1 MKPAILVAA
10 FLLTWA
16 TALGAQSV
24 PNPTV
29 TGPIPATVAPGDVS
43 HNYPFFSANVDL
55 ASRGYIEEEF
65 FIQGTANTYNVIP
78 LVPKLDTAAIIGS
91 GNPFKTRMIV
101 RRPLSAESF
110 NGTIVM
116 EWQNVTAGFEPDSL
130 WIASHDHLM
139 RRGYAWVGVTAQ
151 RAGVQW
157 LKLWSP
163 ARYGTLNIPNVAN
176 LTNGYDKD
184 GLSWDIFSQA
194 AQAVRYPQGADPMGG
209 LPVERVFAV
218 GWSQSAN
225 RLSLYHNS
233 IQPLANV
240 VHAFGLIANDG
251 PAVLGLRTD
260 LGAKVFKVLPE
271 TDIVGK
277 EGDVSQALLE
287 EPNTDHFCR
296 WEVAGA
302 AHMGAHEFDEGA
314 KLVARDVSPAAA
326 APGTCDLPAMS
337 RIPWH
342 FVTNA
347 AYDHMIRWLKHNVA
361 PPAAPR
367 IEIIGWAGQNAI
379 LARDQYGNALGGIR
393 LSQHAVP
400 TATNTG
406 ENSSTPAT
414 IFCRNVGSYVP
425 FDQAT
430 LDALYPDHQTYLDQ
444 VIAATH
450 ETQKNGFIV
459 GADAAATI
467 REAARSDIGR
477 K

>member
-1 MKPAILVAA
+1 MNRALVIAA
-10 FLLTWA
+10 LLVTWA
-16 TALGAQSV
+16 IAVGAQFV

-29 TGPIPATVAPGDVS
+29 SGPIPATAPPGDAS
-43 HNYPFFSANVDL
+43 HNYPFFSSNVDL

-65 FIQGTANTYNVIP
+65 FLQGTANTYNIVP
-78 LVPKLDTAAIIGS
+78 LVPKSDTAIITGS
-91 GNPFKTRMIV
+91 GSGYRTRIIV
-101 RRPLSAESF
+101 RRPLSAEAF
-110 NGTIVM
+110 NGTVLM

-130 WIASHDHLM
+130 WIASQDHLM
-139 RRGYAWVGVTAQ
+139 RRGYAWIGVTAQ
-151 RAGVQW
+151 RAGFQW
-157 LKLWSP
+157 LKLWNL
-163 ARYGTLNIPNVAN
+163 ARYGTLNIPNAANVA
-176 LTNGYDKD
+176 NGYDKD

-194 AQAVRYPQGADPMGG
+194 GQAVRYPQGTDPMGG
-209 LPVERVFAV
+209 LKVERVFAV

-240 VHAFGLIANDG
+240 FDAFGLMGNDG
-251 PAVLGLRTD
+251 PAVLELRTD
-260 LGAKVFKVLPE
+260 VGAKVFKILPE

-277 EGDVSQALLE
+277 EGDVSQALVE
-287 EPNTDHFCR
+287 EADTDHFRR

-302 AHMGAHEFDEGA
+302 AQMGAHEFEEGA
-314 KLVARDVSPAAA
+314 KLVARDISLAAA

-342 FVTNA
+342 YVINA
-347 AYDHMIRWLKHNVA
+347 AYDHMISWVRLGVA
-361 PPAAPR
+361 PPTAPR
-367 IEIIGWAGQNAI
+367 IEIIDWAGQNAV
-379 LARDQYGNALGGIR
+379 LGRDQYGNALGGIR
-393 LSQHAVP
+393 LSQHGVA

-414 IFCRNVGSYVP
+414 VFCRNVGSYVA

-430 LDALYPDHQTYLDQ
+430 LDALYPDHRTYLEQ

-450 ETQKNGFIV
+450 DTQRLGFIV

-467 REAARSDIGR
+467 RDAAQSDIGR